1 MALLGVAGIVVAQT
15 AQVNKA
21 VDLDLASQDL
31 ALALALGSE
40 PVAAAPD

>member
-15 AQVNKA
+15 SQVSKA
-21 VDLDLASQDL
+21 VDLDLASPD
-31 ALALALGSE
+31 LALALGSE

>member
-15 AQVNKA
+15 ARVNKV

-31 ALALALGSE
+31 ALGSE
-40 PVAAAPD
+40 PAAAAPD